1 MSEKEKILQMVA
13 DGKITVEDGEKL
25 LKAVGE
31 VKESKPE
38 VSVVKAKNKKN
49 NEKNL
54 KGKLIIQVD
63 SSEGDNVRINLPL
76 KLANFAMNMI
86 PKEQKIMMNNE
97 GIELDEILENI
108 SEVVED
114 LEDDIVNIES
124 ASGDNVRIF
133 IEK

>member
-1 MSEKEKILQMVA
+1 MKNPVGWFEIPVTDLDRAEKFYNELLGFEFDRQDPKPNGITMSFFPMEMDALGCPGTLVLGPNFVPSQEGSLVYFSTA
-13 DGKITVEDGEKL
+13 NVEETVK
-25 LKAVGE
+25 
-31 VKESKPE
+31 
-38 VSVVKAKNKKN
+38 
-49 NEKNL
+49 
-54 KGKLIIQVD
+54 
-63 SSEGDNVRINLPL
+63 
-76 KLANFAMNMI
+76 
-86 PKEQKIMMNNE
+86 KIMMNNE